1 MPPAISPHSSA
12 RVDLLE
18 QHSGYW
24 KPEVETERI
33 QIVTEQTNELL
44 AADLLQNQRDQRST
58 LQSPTWG
65 YAPPG
70 GRRLPPIVAPDERCA
85 AIIRPA
91 GLMNFAPKSRTRDIA
106 LQNPNGV

>member
-1 MPPAISPHSSA
+1 
-12 RVDLLE
+12 LE
-18 QHSGYW
+18 QNSGCW
-24 KPEVETERI
+24 KPGVETERI
-33 QIVTEQTNELL
+33 QIVAEQLNGLL
-44 AADLLQNQRDQRST
+44 AADLLQNQRDWRRT

-65 YAPPG
+65 CAPRG
-70 GRRLPPIVAPDERCA
+70 EQRLPPIAAPDERCA